1 MYRFIME
8 IYLEEIK
15 KENEFVTVFDD
26 DGMVTIQM
34 SEVSLSKIIDVFD
47 KFITDGKNHKDL
59 VEVTEFGNTFKLDLS
74 LSFEE
79 DGFNLT
85 GCILNSNFYHD
96 FELEYCDIETWN
108 KIKGVVSK

>member
-1 MYRFIME
+1 ME

-15 KENEFVTVFDD
+15 KENGFVTVFDD

-34 SEVSLSKIIDVFD
+34 SDVSLLKIIDVFD
-47 KFITDGKNHKDL
+47 KFITNGKEHEDV
-59 VEVTEFGNTFKLDLS
+59 VEVTEFGNTFKLELT

-85 GCILNSNFYHD
+85 GRILNSNFYHD
-96 FELEYCDIETWN
+96 FELEYCDKETWN
-108 KIKGVVSK
+108 KIKYIVKYKSK